1 MITRALVG
9 VAVFGVLVV
18 LTGVSPEYAFAQAP
32 YYQGK
37 TIKIIAATAPGGIG
51 DNRVKATVP
60 FLRKYI
66 AGNPTILIEYM
77 DGGGGRQ
84 VGNHLFRNARP
95 DGLTIGAFSSS
106 VIGLSLL
113 RETGVMYDVDK
124 FLYLGSPESSSH
136 LVFYTRKDAGLNSL
150 EKLRATPGVRVGTR
164 PVGHSAYIASRFFA
178 YFLGLK
184 RCIKGSSIEL
194 ASCATDS

>member
-9 VAVFGVLVV
+9 LAVFGVLVV

-77 DGGGGRQ
+77 DGGGGSTS
-84 VGNHLFRNARP
+84 G
-95 DGLTIGAFSSS
+95 
-106 VIGLSLL
+106 
-113 RETGVMYDVDK
+113 
-124 FLYLGSPESSSH
+124 
-136 LVFYTRKDAGLNSL
+136 
-150 EKLRATPGVRVGTR
+150 
-164 PVGHSAYIASRFFA
+164 
-178 YFLGLK
+178 
-184 RCIKGSSIEL
+184 
-194 ASCATDS
+194 